1 MGTGGAAGWHQARVA
16 GMTVERWLEV
26 EPDIQLHVA
35 IDDFTDPWRP
45 AETVLMVH
53 SMGQNLEAWRGW
65 VPHLA
70 RDFRV
75 VRFDV
80 RGFGKSTP
88 IAETATWSIERLH
101 DDIEAV
107 MDFIDCPDAHFVG
120 SQSGG
125 SVALT
130 LAARRPARVQSV
142 VAVAPMITGTPD
154 VSRWLEQIE
163 SEGVLAWARST
174 MAGRLGSSAS
184 AAQVDYWAGHIQG
197 KTPLSTLRSY
207 LPWVPSVDIRPEL
220 DQIKCR
226 TQIVT
231 TTGSHLRPLDG
242 VKAYQEKIPNSELV
256 VIKGDAWHP
265 AGAYPDICAPAA
277 CRFFQAKLR

>member
-1 MGTGGAAGWHQARVA
+1 MGAGGAAGRHQARVA
-16 GMTVERWLEV
+16 GMTVEHWLEV
-26 EPDIQLHVA
+26 EPGIRLHVA
-35 IDDFTDPWRP
+35 IDDFTDPWRS
-45 AETVLMVH
+45 AGTILMVH

-80 RGFGKSTP
+80 RGFGRSTP
-88 IAETATWSIERLH
+88 MAETAHWSIERLH
-101 DDIEAV
+101 ADIEAV
-107 MDFIDCPDAHFVG
+107 MDFAGCAAMHIVG

-154 VSRWLEQIE
+154 VSRWQKQIE
-163 SEGVLAWARST
+163 AEGVLAWARDT
-174 MAGRLGSSAS
+174 MAGRLGSGAS
-184 AAQVDYWAGHIQG
+184 VEQVDYWATHIQG
-197 KTPLSTLRSY
+197 NTPVSTLRGY
-207 LPWVPSVDIRPEL
+207 LPWVPGVDIRPEL
-220 DQIKCR
+220 DQIRCR
-226 TQIVT
+226 TLIMT

-242 VKAYQEKIPNSELV
+242 VKAYQEKIPDSELM
-256 VIKGDAWHP
+256 VIEGDAWHP

-277 CRFFQAKLR
+277 CRFFQAK